1 MAAHERFAS
10 GNRQTRGQ
18 LSLEALLSFA
28 ALLSAFAVLIAAAS
42 HLGGRLALS
51 SEEAAYKYSASY
63 IALCLD
69 EAAQSTHFSAF
80 RMAPSSGMGIDSNR
94 TLFATSYPSINESLF
109 FGAGKNGDEYAVQ
122 QSDFEPEIDELPF
135 HRIRES

>member
-1 MAAHERFAS
+1 MAAHEQFEFNNKQA
-10 GNRQTRGQ
+10 RGQ

-63 IALCLD
+63 LALCLD
-69 EAAQSTHFSAF
+69 EAAQSTRFSAF
-80 RMAPSSGMGIDSNR
+80 KIAPSSILGITGNR
-94 TLFATSYPSINESLF
+94 TIYARSYPAVNESLF
-109 FGAGKNGDEYAVQ
+109 YEAWTKGNNYGVQ
-122 QSDFEPEIDELPF
+122 QSDFEPI
-135 HRIRES
+135 